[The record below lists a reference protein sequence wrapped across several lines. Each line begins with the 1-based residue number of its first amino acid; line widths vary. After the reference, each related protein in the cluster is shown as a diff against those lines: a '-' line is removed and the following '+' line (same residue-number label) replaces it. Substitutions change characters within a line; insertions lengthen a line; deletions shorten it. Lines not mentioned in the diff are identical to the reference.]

1 MTDFNHFQGAA
12 TRRDE
17 GDIAAAALL
26 IGCNIAALHAVLTVE
41 TGNRSGFDD
50 HGRPK
55 MLFEPHIFFREL
67 RAGDPRL
74 FNQAVAQKLA
84 YPTWGM
90 LPYPADSYPRLE
102 AAIALNETAALHA
115 ASWGLGQV
123 MGFNYA
129 AAGCATV
136 QEMVLAAMDSEA
148 AQLGHVVGYIL
159 TNGLSQYLIDQDWPA
174 FAAAY
179 NGRGQIQ
186 VYAGRLA
193 TAYGS
198 AMA

>member
-1 MTDFNHFQGAA
+1 
-12 TRRDE
+12 
-17 GDIAAAALL
+17 
-26 IGCNIAALHAVLTVE
+26 
-41 TGNRSGFDD
+41 
-50 HGRPK
+50 
-55 MLFEPHIFFREL
+55 
-67 RAGDPRL
+67 
-74 FNQAVAQKLA
+74 
-84 YPTWGM
+84 
-90 LPYPADSYPRLE
+90 
-102 AAIALNETAALHA
+102 
-115 ASWGLGQV
+115 

-129 AAGCATV
+129 PAGCATV